1 MKRPERVLVTGAAG
15 FIGSTLVERLL
26 ADGREVIGVD
36 SFDPFYPES
45 IKRRNLTRALG
56 ARRFRLEHVDIRDA
70 GRLERIFADS
80 AFDGVVHLAALAGVR
95 PSLERPAQYADVNV
109 HGSAVVFEVAARH
122 GRPRVVFASSSS
134 VYGEQP
140 TYPLRERQRPLP
152 CSPYGVSKLAG
163 EIYCAMWWRTM
174 RVPVVALRYFNV
186 YGPRQDASSEY
197 AVVVPRF
204 VLACLTGQRPV
215 IDGDGAQARD
225 FAYIDD
231 VVEANLLAARARE
244 DAFGAA
250 FNIGGGAEPTS
261 VNRLLAMIA
270 DITGATPR
278 PLHAPPRPGD
288 VRLTCADLAL
298 AGRVLGY
305 QPAVGMRAGLRR
317 TVEWFRSEIDRTEI
331 DRTVPARR

>member
-26 ADGREVIGVD
+26 AEGREVIGVD

-134 VYGEQP
+134 VYGE
-140 TYPLRERQRPLP
+140 REDGPFRETDPVERPI
-152 CSPYGVSKLAG
+152 SPYAATKRAG
-163 EIYCAMWWRTM
+163 ELVAHTFHHAHGLSVTCARIFT
-174 RVPVVALRYFNV
+174 A
-186 YGPRQDASSEY
+186 YGPRQRPDLAIRKFAERMRRGDSVPVYGDGSALRDFTYVDDLVEGLVRALDRDLGFAILNFGAGRTVSVLEVVHALEEELEVKARVEWRPRQTGDVSRTWADIGAAREALGY
-197 AVVVPRF
+197 APQVELREGIRRF
-204 VLACLTGQRPV
+204 VAWLGS
-215 IDGDGAQARD
+215 QA
-225 FAYIDD
+225 
-231 VVEANLLAARARE
+231 
-244 DAFGAA
+244 
-250 FNIGGGAEPTS
+250 
-261 VNRLLAMIA
+261 
-270 DITGATPR
+270 
-278 PLHAPPRPGD
+278 
-288 VRLTCADLAL
+288 
-298 AGRVLGY
+298 
-305 QPAVGMRAGLRR
+305 
-317 TVEWFRSEIDRTEI
+317 
-331 DRTVPARR
+331 